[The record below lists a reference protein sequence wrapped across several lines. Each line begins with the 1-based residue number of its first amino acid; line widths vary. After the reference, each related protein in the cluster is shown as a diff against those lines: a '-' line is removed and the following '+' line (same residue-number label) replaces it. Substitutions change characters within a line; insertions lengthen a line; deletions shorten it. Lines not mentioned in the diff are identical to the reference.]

1 MATKGTK
8 GRKSTQRKLTAI
20 LSADVAG
27 YSRLMG
33 ADEEATVA
41 TLTAYRKVF
50 VSEIENHRGQV
61 VDAKGDAI
69 LAEFP
74 SVVDAVKGAVEIQR
88 ELAEQ
93 NAELSDDRRM
103 DFRIGINLGDVVVKD
118 DVIYGDGVN
127 IAARL
132 EALAE
137 SGGICVSGM
146 VYEGVRDRIGV
157 PFEDLGEQEVKNIDR
172 PVRVWRWLAGDGAA
186 PAEPLGAT
194 EPLTLPDKPSIAVL
208 PFTNMSGDPE
218 QGYFA
223 DGIVEE
229 IITALS
235 KIGKLFVVARNSTFT
250 YKGEAVDVKRVGREQ
265 GVRYVLEGSV
275 RRGGDRLRITAQL
288 IDVAT
293 GHHLWAER
301 YDRESSDLFALQDE
315 ITREVASALQIELTE
330 GEQARLWASSTK
342 NLGAWEFVIQA
353 HDLIHRQHRE
363 NMHEA
368 RRLLEQALRLDEN
381 YAMAWEM
388 FGITHWLDAIN
399 EGWSDSRETSLS
411 RALEAIDRALEIDP
425 SSPDT
430 LSSLSLVKLTSGNHD
445 EALALSEKAV
455 ALAPNHANNMA
466 VAGVVTV
473 YCGKPREALK
483 LVRKAMRLCPIYPIW
498 YLYPLTR
505 AYWFMGKTDE
515 ALAAARSAIKRD
527 PEMSICHTLHAIVLA
542 DAGRDAEARLAAAE
556 VLRLEP
562 NFSVKA
568 WAARRGTPTELSN
581 REAEA
586 LLKAG
591 LPE

>member
-1 MATKGTK
+1 MVREGIERRLA
-8 GRKSTQRKLTAI
+8 AI

-27 YSRLMG
+27 YSRLMNE
-33 ADEEATVA
+33 DEAGTLAALKAHRAEFFDPTVA
-41 TLTAYRKVF
+41 EYGGRIVKLM
-50 VSEIENHRGQV
+50 
-61 VDAKGDAI
+61 GDGA
-69 LAEFP
+69 LVEFP
-74 SVVDAVKGAVEIQR
+74 SVVDAVECAVAIQHGM
-88 ELAEQ
+88 AER
-93 NAELSDDRRM
+93 NAEVPEDHRVA
-103 DFRIGINLGDVVVKD
+103 FRIGINLGDIIVEGD
-118 DVIYGDGVN
+118 DIYGDGVN
-127 IAARL
+127 IAARIQ
-132 EALAE
+132 EIAVPGGVCI
-137 SGGICVSGM
+137 SGDA
-146 VYEGVRDRIGV
+146 YHQVRSKMDAA
-157 PFEDLGEQEVKNIDR
+157 FEDLGEQEVKNIPE
-172 PVRVWRWLAGDGAA
+172 PVRVYRWTDAAADPIPGMVGA
-186 PAEPLGAT
+186 EGAL
-194 EPLTLPDKPSIAVL
+194 PLPDKPSIAVL
-208 PFTNMSGDPE
+208 SFTNMSDDPE
-218 QGYFA
+218 QEHFA
-223 DGIVEE
+223 DGMSEE

-235 KIGKLFVVARNSTFT
+235 KIGKLFVIARNSTFT

-330 GEQARLWASSTK
+330 GEQARLWASCTK
-342 NLGAWEFVIQA
+342 NFDAWELVIQA
-353 HDLIHRQHRE
+353 NHLIHRHHRE
-363 NMHEA
+363 DTHEA

-388 FGITHWLDAIN
+388 FGITHWMDAIN

-466 VAGVVTV
+466 VAGVISV
-473 YCGKPREALK
+473 YCGKPQEALK
-483 LVRKAMRLCPIYPIW
+483 LVRKAMRLSPVYPIW

-505 AYWFMGKTDE
+505 AYWFMGETDQ
-515 ALAAARSAIKRD
+515 ALAAARSAIERD
-527 PEMSICHTLHAIVLA
+527 AEISISHLLHAIVLT
-542 DAGRDAEARLAAAE
+542 DAGRDAEAQRAAAE

-562 NFSVKA
+562 KFSVKA
-568 WAARRGTPTELSN
+568 WAARRGTPTELSI

-586 LLKAG
+586 LRKTG

>member
-1 MATKGTK
+1 VP
-8 GRKSTQRKLTAI
+8 
-20 LSADVAG
+20 ADK
-27 YSRLMG
+27 R
-33 ADEEATVA
+33 
-41 TLTAYRKVF
+41 
-50 VSEIENHRGQV
+50 IE
-61 VDAKGDAI
+61 
-69 LAEFP
+69 
-74 SVVDAVKGAVEIQR
+74 
-88 ELAEQ
+88 
-93 NAELSDDRRM
+93 
-103 DFRIGINLGDVVVKD
+103 FRIGINLGDVVIDGD
-118 DVIYGDGVN
+118 DIQGDGVN
-127 IAARL
+127 VAARL
-132 EALAE
+132 ESMAE
-137 SGGICVSGM
+137 PGGIYVSGM
-146 VYEGVRDRIGV
+146 VYEGVRDRIDV
-157 PFEDLGEQEVKNIDR
+157 PFEDLGEQKVKNIDR
-172 PVRVWRWLAGDGAA
+172 PVRVWRWIAGDGSTAVVSQQ
-186 PAEPLGAT
+186 ED

-208 PFTNMSGDPE
+208 PFVNMSGDPE
-218 QGYFA
+218 QEYFA

-235 KIGKLFVVARNSTFT
+235 KIGKLFVIARNSTFT

-353 HDLIHRQHRE
+353 HDLIHRHHRE

-388 FGITHWLDAIN
+388 FGITHWMDAIN